1 MSHPPRET
9 DAADEP
15 DSTTPTSTSSTWWN
29 TLRSKLPFGSD
40 ADQPDTPAS
49 EFTKALSRLIPPDR
63 IEWHDEYTK
72 LDDVY
77 SQTYYISSWPKEAQS
92 HLLYELYTNP
102 QIVFNA
108 SVHYNPLSHEAAI
121 DTLVDIEDTLEDKV
135 DGEFSHLIPNVEA
148 QQQTLTAIREMKVNV
163 ENDGQ
168 RLHELAIYITVYTT
182 QRENLA
188 KIDRIIQ
195 QDIREGGGRFGL
207 SIERDLPDLAHLST
221 APLAKNALD
230 GTRRRSSQLVL
241 DTAAA
246 TTFPLVD
253 DTLIE
258 ESGVVVGFNL
268 ANETAIVLDLYE
280 RDNGYNKLVIGDLG
294 SGKSFGEKQYLLRH
308 RHRHPDDNIIIID
321 PMSGFEGVNEAI
333 GGEHVKVD
341 GTKTINPLELKPT
354 PDHIFNSTEQIDPY
368 RMKLDEVRWF
378 FRRFFATYLESQENA
393 DDLWAPL
400 MRAVKQAY
408 RDTGITN
415 DPATHDNPSP
425 TIRDVLENL
434 QDIADNPEAY
444 TDSTSQV
451 EANSWERRA
460 VDLLMHLEPFREGN
474 ELDNLVGETNLEIS
488 SAKPTYIDLEAYE
501 GSSQGQQSLMMKLVF
516 SMVYEQIKD
525 TEKRTIVAMD
535 EAHKIIDDSEEADH
549 WEERF
554 RHSRHHDLSI
564 HLISQRFEDFFQS
577 ESGHGANEAAKSMAD
592 LCTIQQIHRVN
603 DINRPLAKD
612 GLGLTDDH
620 LDYIES
626 AVPGEDD
633 NRPYSTALLK
643 VADKGHYGV
652 KVVATDTEQDLIDFE
667 PAALQDD
674 AETVGNERIEQSLK
688 LQRGLEPDAQED
700 GALSDTELQTLIQQI
715 PVENL
720 HTTVLDQFI
729 ERLLESPD
737 TPYEPA
743 DQAFLEHVLYGD
755 HAVTDVLS
763 DIATADTASNDRW
776 ETTNP
781 DHNPSPDQSQPHTHD
796 QPATPS
802 EHPRTAPQPSADQAG
817 NTPDG
822 GSDRHDGLP
831 TGPGDA
837 APGHDL
843 TSPPANNPP
852 ESPPDEN
859 SPRTTHDPD
868 APDTD
873 QPDDVFAAIHTTL
886 PAADDATITVS
897 DPISEE
903 KRKECHFIVL
913 DRLSDS
919 HIRALATRYGLP
931 SDLSPQTIKTE
942 IVQTHTDA
950 EIAAGGHDADIE
962 PVRHLK
968 THVPAES
975 EPPSDAPPAHDVDA
989 SETPPAS
996 SRALPDPIQG
1006 LDVEVPVDTPVSLE
1020 KRIECHRTVLANLPD
1035 GHRDRL
1041 LTTDNPDIGWTGT
1054 ADATITDL
1062 AECYAATEVAATG
1075 DTADIHPSHQIKTHY
1090 PGTDPDSSP

>member
-1 MSHPPRET
+1 MSNTPTSQT

-15 DSTTPTSTSSTWWN
+15 DSTTTTDAGITTVWN
-29 TLRSKLPFGSD
+29 TLRSMLPVGSD
-40 ADQPDTPAS
+40 PQRQERPSSAFRT
-49 EFTKALSRLIPPDR
+49 ALSRLIPPDR
-63 IEWHDEYTK
+63 IEWHDKYTK

-77 SQTYYISSWPKEAQS
+77 SQTYYISSWPKEAQA

-102 QIVFNA
+102 QLVFNA
-108 SVHYNPLSHEAAI
+108 SIHYRPLSHADAV

-135 DGEFSHLIPNVEA
+135 DGEFSHLLPNVEA
-148 QQQTLTAIREMKVNV
+148 QQQTLSTIREMKVNV

-168 RLHELAIYITVYTT
+168 RLHELSIYITVYTT
-182 QRENLA
+182 AEENLA
-188 KIDRIIQ
+188 KIDRIIH

-221 APLAKNALD
+221 APLATNALD
-230 GTRRRSSQLVL
+230 DPRRRTSQLVL

-268 ANETAIVLDLYE
+268 ANETAIVLDIYE

-354 PDHIFNSTEQIDPY
+354 PDHILNSSDQIDPY

-378 FRRFFATYLESQENA
+378 FRRFFATYLESQETV

-415 DPATHDNPSP
+415 DPATHHNPSP
-425 TIRDVLENL
+425 TIQDVLENL
-434 QDIADNPEAY
+434 QAIADTPEAY
-444 TDSTSQV
+444 TDSTSEV

-460 VDLLMHLEPFREGN
+460 VDLLMHLEPFRAGN
-474 ELDNLVGETNLEIS
+474 ELDNLVGETTLEIS

-516 SMVYEQIKD
+516 AMVYEQIKE

-643 VADKGHYGV
+643 VADKGHYGL
-652 KVVATDTEQDLIDFE
+652 KVVATDTEQDFIDFD
-667 PAALQDD
+667 PAALQDTT
-674 AETVGNERIEQSLK
+674 ETVGNERIEHTLK
-688 LQRGLEPDAQED
+688 LQRGLEPDGQRD
-700 GALSDTELQTLIQQI
+700 DPLSDRELATLIQRI
-715 PVENL
+715 PVETL
-720 HTTVLDQFI
+720 HETVLEQFI
-729 ERLLESPD
+729 ARLIDSPD
-737 TPYEPA
+737 TPYEP
-743 DQAFLEHVLYGD
+743 DDRPFLEHALYGD
-755 HAVTDVLS
+755 HEVTDVLS
-763 DIATADTASNDRW
+763 DIAADDAVSGDRW
-776 ETTNP
+776 RPTGAAG
-781 DHNPSPDQSQPHTHD
+781 PSPPPAREQPAASTPD
-796 QPATPS
+796 QPVG
-802 EHPRTAPQPSADQAG
+802 PSAGDTG
-817 NTPDG
+817 PD
-822 GSDRHDGLP
+822 DGLP
-831 TGPGDA
+831 TDPPGA
-837 APGHDL
+837 HNGHDL
-843 TSPPANNPP
+843 TAPPTDSAP
-852 ESPPDEN
+852 ESPPPDEEPPG
-859 SPRTTHDPD
+859 SAVDTDP
-868 APDTD
+868 PDT
-873 QPDDVFAAIHTTL
+873 QTGDDVFGAIETTL
-886 PAADDATITVS
+886 PSAEDATISVS
-897 DPISEE
+897 DPIAPE
-903 KRKECHFIVL
+903 KRKECHYIVL
-913 DRLSDS
+913 GRLSDS
-919 HIRALATRYGLP
+919 QLNALAPRYGLP
-931 SDLSPQTIKTE
+931 ADLSPESIKTE
-942 IVQTHTDA
+942 IVQIHTDT
-950 EIAAGGHDADIE
+950 EIADGGNAADIQ
-962 PVRHLK
+962 PVHHLK
-968 THVPAES
+968 THT
-975 EPPSDAPPAHDVDA
+975 PSGPGTSPPAA
-989 SETPPAS
+989 TPPDPDTATPTAPT
-996 SRALPDPIQG
+996 SRGLPSPIRS
-1006 LDVEVPVDTPVSLE
+1006 LDVEVPIDDPVPLD
-1020 KRIECHRTVLANLPD
+1020 KRIECHRTVLADLSEA
-1035 GHRDRL
+1035 HRDRL
-1041 LTTDNPDIGWTGT
+1041 LTTDCPSIGWTGT
-1054 ADATITDL
+1054 PDATIRDL
-1062 AECYAATEVAATG
+1062 AATYAETEVAA
-1075 DTADIHPSHQIKTHY
+1075 DTDAADIHPSRLIKTHY
-1090 PGTDPDSSP
+1090 PEPSSAR